1 MEYDKNMIST
11 FVSPGTKEGATGI
24 THFLIQAKQII
35 RFDEEESEKL
45 SDDIFSLMKDF
56 NCFIFTNLQGVEV
69 FEEEI
74 IETSNYD
81 DIRIERIRKKLS
93 DKVVESTSAALAI
106 LEKNL
111 K

>member
-1 MEYDKNMIST
+1 MEYDKNMIGT
-11 FVSPGTKEGATGI
+11 LISPGTKEGATGI
-24 THFLIQAKQII
+24 THFLIQAKQTI

-45 SDDIFSLMKDF
+45 SEDIFSLMKDL

-81 DIRIERIRKKLS
+81 DVRIERIRKKLS